1 MTSGQVL
8 RGKIQKIIGSLSQ
21 DISFHDDIVSTE
33 TTTAAPS
40 PRDETE
46 EERIQSILSILDS
59 SSSAPRRSF
68 DIAGPSRM
76 ELLAR
81 TETLELEITKLRE
94 QTQRDNSA
102 HERALEVLKEAHKKE
117 IEELEKS
124 CSETIERNLEVIEK
138 LVAEKKSSTCKL
150 ESLLAERD
158 DLGKRLEAKSD
169 TNKEIVKKM
178 VAKERELIIHSEKVA
193 RAKWEQKKI
202 EEIKRQT
209 SRAIEPEI
217 ERLINTHK
225 HEKRIIESKHVED
238 IERLKTEH
246 LVGLN
251 EKLRNAERDAAET
264 ARKALETERQL
275 FAEKE
280 RNQFESLCRQME
292 AERESHLA
300 ELRRVRDESLAA
312 ERQLET
318 EKERINEIHASV
330 LATKIQ
336 EIQDLRSTQESSSIK
351 LLERERFQ
359 SVGEIENRERVTITR
374 LEMVVAETESRLTHA
389 LHDRAV
395 LRARVVELESKLTQH
410 IEVLART
417 EAQSTDL
424 RRNLD
429 EIKLEKLDLIREL
442 KSAEDHVA
450 AFKSKELDRIEQY
463 IHRIIKE
470 KGDEISQLVEKV
482 EYLQAKNKALNDL
495 VNRTNS

>member
-21 DISFHDDIVSTE
+21 DISFHDDIGSTE
-33 TTTAAPS
+33 TTTAAAS
-40 PRDETE
+40 PRDDAE

-68 DIAGPSRM
+68 DISGPSRM

-81 TETLELEITKLRE
+81 TETLELEIAKLRE
-94 QTQRDNSA
+94 QTQRDKSG
-102 HERALEVLKEAHKKE
+102 HERVIEALQEGHRKE
-117 IEELEKS
+117 IEELEKT
-124 CSETIERNLEVIEK
+124 CSETVERNLEVIEK

-150 ESLLAERD
+150 ESLLAERE
-158 DLGKRLEAKSD
+158 DLAKRLEAKSD

-238 IERLKTEH
+238 LERLKTEH
-246 LVGLN
+246 LVDFN

-264 ARKALETERQL
+264 VREALETERQL

-280 RNQFESLCRQME
+280 RNQFDSLCRQME
-292 AERESHLA
+292 AERDTHLA
-300 ELRRVRDESLAA
+300 ELRRVRDESLTA
-312 ERQLET
+312 ERRLET
-318 EKERINEIHASV
+318 ELERIKEMHASV
-330 LATKIQ
+330 LAAKYQ
-336 EIQDLRSTQESSSIK
+336 EIQDLRSTQKSSSIK
-351 LLERERFQ
+351 LLEREHLQ
-359 SVGEIENRERVTITR
+359 SLGEIEDRERVTITR
-374 LEMVVAETESRLTHA
+374 LEMVVSETDSRLTDA
-389 LHDRAV
+389 LNDRAV
-395 LRARVVELESKLTQH
+395 LRARVLELESKLTQH
-410 IEVLART
+410 ADVLGRT

-424 RRNLD
+424 RRSLD
-429 EIKLEKLDLIREL
+429 EIKLEKLDLIRRL
-442 KSAEDHVA
+442 KASEDHVA

-463 IHRIIKE
+463 IHRIIKQ